1 MFATNLALAL
11 THGCHVDVNILF
23 ADAEF
28 VAAIKERGN
37 LGAVDDV
44 LAGQARDVRARTGHI
59 FALDHNHALSLLGE
73 CPGKNFAAGAAAQH
87 EEIAFFHGFSSLL

>member
-1 MFATNLALAL
+1 MSTMFAHHLALAL

-28 VAAIKERGN
+28 VAAIKERSN

-44 LAGQARDVRARTGHI
+44 LAGQARDVRARTAHI
-59 FALDHNHALSLLGE
+59 FALDHNHALSLLCEG
-73 CPGKNFAAGAAAQH
+73 PGKNFAAGTAAQH
-87 EEIAFFHGFSSLL
+87 EQIVFFR